1 MKLYDGLRSLISNLG
16 NPLKDKAAAT
26 TYGYARLTD
35 DQLIAAYATSW
46 AARKLIN
53 VPAGDMLRKWRSW
66 QGDDVTKVI
75 AEEERLKLKSKL
87 LDAKIKAR
95 LFGGAGIFIGTDQ
108 DLTEPLSVERI
119 QHGGIKYMT
128 VLIGRR
134 ELTAG
139 EIETD
144 PLSEY
149 YNRPKYYTVAGSKNQ
164 TQIHPSHFAILM
176 GEPNMDVINDG
187 WGLSVLQHCLDA
199 LKNADGAAANIA
211 SMIFEANVDVI
222 GIPDL
227 TSNLANGGAEF
238 ERQLLARFA
247 LFAQGKGVSGVGILD
262 KEEDYTRNAVNFGT
276 LPELLEKFIVLAGA
290 ADGIPV
296 SRFLGTS
303 AAGLSATGE
312 GDMEVYFDK
321 VQAMQSDLEGE
332 IYTLDTA
339 LLRSAGVDPALNY
352 AWNPLEQTNAA
363 EEAVTNKTITESL
376 ININSLGAYSGD
388 EMRAIAT
395 RALDAFGVAEIV
407 AETEKALAI

>member
-26 TYGYARLTD
+26 VYGYTRLMD

-108 DLTEPLSVERI
+108 DLTEPLSVERL
-119 QHGGIKYMT
+119 QRGGIRYLT
-128 VLIGRR
+128 VLDRR

-144 PLSEY
+144 PLIEY

-176 GEPNMDVINDG
+176 GEPSMDVINDG

-199 LKNADGAAANIA
+199 VKNADGAAANIA

-247 LFAQGKGVSGVGILD
+247 LFAQGKGVAGVGILD
-262 KEEDYTRNAVNFGT
+262 KEEEYTRNAVNFGT
-276 LPELLEKFIVLAGA
+276 LPELLEKFTVLAGA
-290 ADGIPV
+290 SDGIPV

-303 AAGLSATGE
+303 AGGLNATGE

-321 VQAMQSDLEGE
+321 IQAMQSDLEAE

-352 AWNPLEQTNAA
+352 DWTPLEQANATEVA
-363 EEAVTNKTITESL
+363 TTNKTTTESL
-376 ININSLGAYSGD
+376 ININNLGAYSGD

-395 RALDAFGVAEIV
+395 RALDAFGVEEVV
-407 AETEKALAI
+407 AETQNNLKI

>member
-1 MKLYDGLRSLISNLG
+1 MNLYDGLRSLISNLG

-26 TYGYARLTD
+26 AYGYTRLTD

-53 VPAGDMLRKWRSW
+53 VPAGDMVRKWRAW
-66 QGDDVTKVI
+66 QGEDVVKIV

-87 LDAKIKAR
+87 LEAKVKAR

-108 DLTEPLSVERI
+108 DLMQPLSVERI
-119 QHGGIKYMT
+119 KRGGIKYLT
-128 VLIGRR
+128 VLDRR
-134 ELTAG
+134 ELIAG

-176 GEPNMDVINDG
+176 GEPNMSVINDG
-187 WGLSVLQHCLDA
+187 WGVSVLQHCLDA
-199 LKNADGAAANIA
+199 VKNADGAAANIA

-247 LFAQGKGVSGVGILD
+247 LFAQGKGVAGVGILD
-262 KEEDYTRNAVNFGT
+262 KEEEYTRNAVNFGT

-303 AAGLSATGE
+303 AAGLNATGE

-321 VQAMQSDLEGE
+321 IQSMQSDLEAE

-339 LLRSAGVDPALNY
+339 LLRSAGIDPKLNY
-352 AWNPLEQTNAA
+352 IWNPLEQANAV
-363 EEAVTNKTITESL
+363 EVTTTNKTTTESL
-376 ININSLGAYSGD
+376 ININNLGVYSGE

-407 AETEKALAI
+407 AETEKALAL

>member
-53 VPAGDMLRKWRSW
+53 VPAGDMLRKWRAW
-66 QGDDVTKVI
+66 QGEDVTKVI

-119 QHGGIKYMT
+119 QRGGIKYLT
-128 VLIGRR
+128 VLDRR
-134 ELTAG
+134 ELVAG

-176 GEPNMDVINDG
+176 GEPSMDVINDG

-199 LKNADGAAANIA
+199 IKNADGAAANIA

-303 AAGLSATGE
+303 AAGLNATGE

-376 ININSLGAYSGD
+376 ININNLGTYSAD
-388 EMRAIAT
+388 EMRSIAT

-407 AETEKALAI
+407 AATEEALAL

>member
-1 MKLYDGLRSLISNLG
+1 MNLYDGLRSLISNLG

-26 TYGYARLTD
+26 TYGYTRLTD

-53 VPAGDMLRKWRSW
+53 VPAGDMVRKWRAW
-66 QGDDVTKVI
+66 QGEDVATII

-87 LDAKIKAR
+87 LEAKIKAR

-108 DLTEPLSVERI
+108 DLTQPLSVERI
-119 QHGGIKYMT
+119 KRGGIKYLT
-128 VLIGRR
+128 VLDRR
-134 ELTAG
+134 ELIAG

-144 PLSEY
+144 PLNEY
-149 YNRPKYYTVAGSKNQ
+149 FNRPKYYTVAGSKNQ
-164 TQIHPSHFAILM
+164 TRIYPSHFAILM
-176 GEPNMDVINDG
+176 GEPNMSAINDG
-187 WGLSVLQHCLDA
+187 WGVSVLQHCLDA
-199 LKNADGAAANIA
+199 VKNADGAAANIA

-238 ERQLLARFA
+238 ERQLLSRFA
-247 LFAQGKGVSGVGILD
+247 LFAQGKGVAGVGILD
-262 KEEDYTRNAVNFGT
+262 KEEEYTRNAVNFGT

-290 ADGIPV
+290 SDGIPV

-303 AAGLSATGE
+303 AAGLNATGE

-321 VQAMQSDLEGE
+321 IQSMQSDLESE
-332 IYTLDTA
+332 IYTLDNA

-352 AWNPLEQTNAA
+352 VWNPLEQANATEVA
-363 EEAVTNKTITESL
+363 TTNKTTTESL
-376 ININSLGAYSGD
+376 ININNLGVYSGE
-388 EMRAIAT
+388 EMRLIAT

-407 AETEKALAI
+407 AETQAGLEI

>member
-1 MKLYDGLRSLISNLG
+1 MKIYDGLRSLISNLG

-26 TYGYARLTD
+26 SYGYTRLTD

-53 VPAGDMLRKWRSW
+53 VPAGDMLRKWRAW
-66 QGDDVTKVI
+66 QGEDVTKVI

-87 LDAKIKAR
+87 LEAKIKAR

-108 DLTEPLSVERI
+108 DLTEPLSVERL
-119 QHGGIKYMT
+119 QRGGIRYLT
-128 VLIGRR
+128 VLGRR
-134 ELTAG
+134 ELVAG

-176 GEPNMDVINDG
+176 GEPNMSVINDG
-187 WGLSVLQHCLDA
+187 WGLPVLQHCLDA
-199 LKNADGAAANIA
+199 VKNADGAAANIA

-247 LFAQGKGVSGVGILD
+247 LFAQGKGVAGVGILD
-262 KEEDYTRNAVNFGT
+262 KEEEYTRNAVNFGT
-276 LPELLEKFIVLAGA
+276 LPELLEKFIVLVGA

-303 AAGLSATGE
+303 ATGLNATGE

-321 VQAMQSDLEGE
+321 IQAMQSDLESE

-352 AWNPLEQTNAA
+352 AWNPLEQANAA
-363 EEAVTNKTITESL
+363 EEAMTNKTTTESL
-376 ININSLGAYSGD
+376 ININNLGTYSSD
-388 EMRAIAT
+388 EMRSIAT
-395 RALDAFGVAEIV
+395 RALGAFGVAEIV
-407 AETEKALAI
+407 AETEQALAI

>member
-1 MKLYDGLRSLISNLG
+1 MNLYDGLRSLISNLG

-26 TYGYARLTD
+26 TYGYTRLTD

-53 VPAGDMLRKWRSW
+53 VPAGDMVRKWRVW
-66 QGDDVTKVI
+66 QGEDVTKVI

-87 LDAKIKAR
+87 LEAKVKAR

-108 DLTEPLSVERI
+108 DLTQPLNVEHI
-119 QHGGIKYMT
+119 KAAGIRYLT
-128 VLIGRR
+128 VLDRR
-134 ELTAG
+134 ELIAG

-176 GEPNMDVINDG
+176 GEPNMSVINDG
-187 WGLSVLQHCLDA
+187 WGLPVLQHCLDA
-199 LKNADGAAANIA
+199 VKNADGAAANIA

-247 LFAQGKGVSGVGILD
+247 LFAQGKGVAGVGILD
-262 KEEDYTRNAVNFGT
+262 KEEEYTRNAVNFGT

-303 AAGLSATGE
+303 AAGLNATGE

-321 VQAMQSDLEGE
+321 IQSMQSDLEAE

-339 LLRSAGVDPALNY
+339 LLRSAGVDPTLNY
-352 AWNPLEQTNAA
+352 AWNPLEQANAA
-363 EEAVTNKTITESL
+363 EVATTNKTTTESL
-376 ININSLGAYSGD
+376 ININSLGVYSGE
-388 EMRAIAT
+388 EMRSIAT
-395 RALDAFGVAEIV
+395 RSLDAFGVAEIT
-407 AETEKALAI
+407 AETEKALAL

>member
-1 MKLYDGLRSLISNLG
+1 MNLYDGLRSLISNLG

-26 TYGYARLTD
+26 AYGYTRLTD

-53 VPAGDMLRKWRSW
+53 VPAGDMVRKWRAW
-66 QGDDVTKVI
+66 QGEDVVKIV

-87 LDAKIKAR
+87 LEAKIKAR

-108 DLTEPLSVERI
+108 DLMQSLSVERI
-119 QHGGIKYMT
+119 KRGGIKYLT
-128 VLIGRR
+128 VLDRR

-144 PLSEY
+144 PLNEY
-149 YNRPKYYTVAGSKNQ
+149 YNRPKYYTVSGSKNQ

-176 GEPNMDVINDG
+176 GEPNMSVINDG
-187 WGLSVLQHCLDA
+187 WGLPVLQHCLDA
-199 LKNADGAAANIA
+199 VKNADGAAANIA

-247 LFAQGKGVSGVGILD
+247 LFAQGKGVAGVGILD
-262 KEEDYTRNAVNFGT
+262 KEEEYKRNSINFAT
-276 LPELLEKFIVLAGA
+276 LPDLLEKFIVLAGA

-303 AAGLSATGE
+303 AAGLNATGE

-321 VQAMQSDLEGE
+321 IQSMQSDLEAE

-339 LLRSAGVDPALNY
+339 LLRSAGIDPKLNY
-352 AWNPLEQTNAA
+352 IWNPLEQANAV
-363 EEAVTNKTITESL
+363 EVTTTNKTTTESL
-376 ININSLGAYSGD
+376 ININNLGVYSGE

-407 AETEKALAI
+407 AETQAALEI

>member
-26 TYGYARLTD
+26 VYSYTRLTD

-53 VPAGDMLRKWRSW
+53 VPAGDMLRKWRMW
-66 QGDDVTKVI
+66 QGEDVKKVVT
-75 AEEERLKLKSKL
+75 EEERLKLKSKL
-87 LDAKIKAR
+87 LEAKIKTR

-108 DLTEPLSVERI
+108 DLTEPLNVERI
-119 QHGGIKYMT
+119 QRGGIKYLT
-128 VLIGRR
+128 VLDRR

-164 TQIHPSHFAILM
+164 TQIHPSHFSILM
-176 GEPNMDVINDG
+176 GEPNMSVINDG

-199 LKNADGAAANIA
+199 VKNADGAAANIA

-262 KEEDYTRNAVNFGT
+262 KEEDYTRNAVNFGA
-276 LPELLEKFIVLAGA
+276 LPDLLEKFIVLAGA

-303 AAGLSATGE
+303 AAGLNATGE

-321 VQAMQSDLEGE
+321 IQAMQSDLEGE
-332 IYTLDTA
+332 IYTLDNA

-352 AWNPLEQTNAA
+352 AWNPLEQANAA
-363 EEAVTNKTITESL
+363 EEATTNKTTTESL
-376 ININSLGAYSGD
+376 LNINSLGAYSSD
-388 EMRAIAT
+388 EMRSIAT
-395 RALDAFGVAEIV
+395 RALGAFGVAEVV
-407 AETEKALAI
+407 AETEQALAI

>member
-1 MKLYDGLRSLISNLG
+1 MKLHDGLRSLISNLG

-26 TYGYARLTD
+26 VYGYARLTD

-53 VPAGDMLRKWRSW
+53 VPAGDMLRKWRAW
-66 QGDDVTKVI
+66 QGEDVAKIV

-108 DLTEPLSVERI
+108 DLTQPLSVERI
-119 QHGGIKYMT
+119 QSGGIKYLT
-128 VLIGRR
+128 VLDRR
-134 ELTAG
+134 ELAAG
-139 EIETD
+139 EVETD
-144 PLSEY
+144 PLNEY
-149 YNRPKYYTVAGSKNQ
+149 YNRPKYYTVSGSKNQ
-164 TQIHPSHFAILM
+164 TQMHPSHFAILM
-176 GEPNMDVINDG
+176 GEPSMDVINDG
-187 WGLSVLQHCLDA
+187 WGLPVLQHCLDA
-199 LKNADGAAANIA
+199 VKNADGAAANIA

-247 LFAQGKGVSGVGILD
+247 LFAQGKGVAGVGILD
-262 KEEDYTRNAVNFGT
+262 KEEEYTRNAVNFST

-303 AAGLSATGE
+303 AAGLNATGE

-321 VQAMQSDLEGE
+321 IQAMQSDLEAE

-339 LLRSAGVDPALNY
+339 LLRSAGVDSTLNY
-352 AWNPLEQTNAA
+352 VWNPLEQANAV
-363 EEAVTNKTITESL
+363 EVTTTNKTTTESL
-376 ININSLGAYSGD
+376 ININNLGVYSGE

-407 AETEKALAI
+407 AETQAALEI

>member
-16 NPLKDKAAAT
+16 SPLKDKAAAT
-26 TYGYARLTD
+26 TYSYARLTD
-35 DQLIAAYATSW
+35 NQLIAAYATSW

-53 VPAGDMLRKWRSW
+53 VPAGDLLRKWRAW
-66 QGDDVTKVI
+66 QGEDVAKIV

-87 LDAKIKAR
+87 LEAKIKAR

-108 DLTEPLSVERI
+108 DLMQPLDVGRI
-119 QHGGIKYMT
+119 KQGGIKYLT
-128 VLIGRR
+128 VLDRR

-176 GEPNMDVINDG
+176 GEPSMDVINDG

-199 LKNADGAAANIA
+199 IKNADGAAANIA

-262 KEEDYTRNAVNFGT
+262 KEEEYTRNAVNFGT

-290 ADGIPV
+290 ADGIPA

-303 AAGLSATGE
+303 AAGLNATGE

-321 VQAMQSDLEGE
+321 IQAMQSDLEGE

-352 AWNPLEQTNAA
+352 VWNPLEQANATEVA
-363 EEAVTNKTITESL
+363 TTNKTATESL
-376 ININSLGAYSGD
+376 ININNLGVYSGE

-407 AETEKALAI
+407 AETEKALEI

>member
-26 TYGYARLTD
+26 VYGYARLTD

-53 VPAGDMLRKWRSW
+53 VPAGDMLRKWRAW
-66 QGDDVTKVI
+66 QGEDVTKI
-75 AEEERLKLKSKL
+75 AAEEERLKVKSKL
-87 LDAKIKAR
+87 LEAKIKAR

-108 DLTEPLSVERI
+108 DLTQPLDVERI
-119 QHGGIKYMT
+119 QSGGIKYLT
-128 VLIGRR
+128 VLDRR

-144 PLSEY
+144 PLNEY
-149 YNRPKYYTVAGSKNQ
+149 FNRPKYYTVAGSKNQ

-199 LKNADGAAANIA
+199 IKNADGAAANIA

-247 LFAQGKGVSGVGILD
+247 LFAQGKGVAGVGILD
-262 KEEDYTRNAVNFGT
+262 KEEEYKRNSINFAT
-276 LPELLEKFIVLAGA
+276 LPDLLEKFIVLAGA

-303 AAGLSATGE
+303 AAGLNATGE

-321 VQAMQSDLEGE
+321 IQSMQFDLESE
-332 IYTLDTA
+332 IYTLDNA

-352 AWNPLEQTNAA
+352 VWNPLEQANATEVA
-363 EEAVTNKTITESL
+363 TTNKTTTDSL
-376 ININSLGAYSGD
+376 ININTLGVYSGE
-388 EMRAIAT
+388 EMRSIAT

-407 AETEKALAI
+407 AETEKALEI

>member
-26 TYGYARLTD
+26 VYGYTRLMD

-66 QGDDVTKVI
+66 QGDDVTKIV

-119 QHGGIKYMT
+119 QRGGIKYLT
-128 VLIGRR
+128 VLDRR

-144 PLSEY
+144 PLIEY

-199 LKNADGAAANIA
+199 VKNADGAAANIA

-262 KEEDYTRNAVNFGT
+262 KEEEYTRNAVNFGT

-303 AAGLSATGE
+303 ATGLNATGE

-321 VQAMQSDLEGE
+321 VQSMQSDLEAE
-332 IYTLDTA
+332 IYMLDTA

-352 AWNPLEQTNAA
+352 QWNPLEQANAA
-363 EEAVTNKTITESL
+363 EVATTNKTTTESL
-376 ININSLGAYSGD
+376 ININNLGVYSGD

-395 RALDAFGVAEIV
+395 RSLDAFGVAEIV

>member
-26 TYGYARLTD
+26 TYSYTRLTD
-35 DQLIAAYATSW
+35 NQLIAAYATSW

-53 VPAGDMLRKWRSW
+53 TPAGDMLRKWRTW
-66 QGDDVTKVI
+66 QGEDVTKIV
-75 AEEERLKLKSKL
+75 AEEERLRVKSKL
-87 LDAKIKAR
+87 LEAKIKSR

-108 DLTEPLSVERI
+108 DLTQPIDVERI
-119 QHGGIKYMT
+119 KPRGIKYLT
-128 VLIGRR
+128 VLDRR
-134 ELTAG
+134 ELVAG
-139 EIETD
+139 EIEID

-149 YNRPKYYTVAGSKNQ
+149 YNRPKYYAVAGSKNQ

-176 GEPNMDVINDG
+176 GEPNMGVINDG

-199 LKNADGAAANIA
+199 VKNADGAAANIA
-211 SMIFEANVDVI
+211 NMMFEANVDVI

-238 ERQLLARFA
+238 EQQLLARFA
-247 LFAQGKGVSGVGILD
+247 LFAQGKGVAGVGILD
-262 KEEDYTRNAVNFGT
+262 KEEEYTRNSINFAT
-276 LPELLEKFIVLAGA
+276 LPDLLEKFIVLAGA

-303 AAGLSATGE
+303 AAGLNATGE

-321 VQAMQSDLEGE
+321 VQTMQSDLEGE

-339 LLRSAGVDPALNY
+339 LLRSAGVDPAMNY
-352 AWNPLEQTNAA
+352 VWNPLEQANAA
-363 EEAVTNKTITESL
+363 EVATTNKTTTESL
-376 ININSLGAYSGD
+376 ININNLGVYSGE

-395 RALDAFGVAEIV
+395 RALGQFGVEEIV
-407 AETEKALAI
+407 AETQAGLEI

>member
-1 MKLYDGLRSLISNLG
+1 MNLYDGLRSLISNLG

-53 VPAGDMLRKWRSW
+53 VPAGDMLRKWRAW
-66 QGDDVTKVI
+66 QGEDVTKAI

-87 LDAKIKAR
+87 LEAKIKAR

-108 DLTEPLSVERI
+108 DLTEPLNVERI
-119 QHGGIKYMT
+119 QSGGIKYMT
-128 VLIGRR
+128 VLDRR
-134 ELTAG
+134 ELIAG

-144 PLSEY
+144 PLNEY

-176 GEPNMDVINDG
+176 GEQNMDVINDG

-199 LKNADGAAANIA
+199 IKNADGAAANIA

-227 TSNLANGGAEF
+227 TGNLANGGAEF

-262 KEEDYTRNAVNFGT
+262 KEEEYKRNSINFAT
-276 LPELLEKFIVLAGA
+276 LPDLLEKFIVLAGA

-303 AAGLSATGE
+303 ATGLNATGD
-312 GDMEVYFDK
+312 GDMKVYFDK
-321 VQAMQSDLEGE
+321 IQSMQSDLESE

-352 AWNPLEQTNAA
+352 VWNPLEQANATEVA
-363 EEAVTNKTITESL
+363 TTNKTTTESL
-376 ININSLGAYSGD
+376 ININNMGVYSGE
-388 EMRAIAT
+388 EMRLIAA

-407 AETEKALAI
+407 AETEKALEI

>member
-1 MKLYDGLRSLISNLG
+1 MNLYDGLRSLISNLG

-26 TYGYARLTD
+26 TYGYTRLTD

-53 VPAGDMLRKWRSW
+53 VPAGDMLRKWRAW
-66 QGDDVTKVI
+66 QGEDVTKVI

-108 DLTEPLSVERI
+108 DLTQPLNVEHI
-119 QHGGIKYMT
+119 KAAGIRYLT
-128 VLIGRR
+128 VLDRR
-134 ELTAG
+134 ELIAG

-176 GEPNMDVINDG
+176 GEPNMSVINDG
-187 WGLSVLQHCLDA
+187 WGLPVLQHCLDA
-199 LKNADGAAANIA
+199 VKNADGAAANIA

-247 LFAQGKGVSGVGILD
+247 LFAQGKGVAGVGILD
-262 KEEDYTRNAVNFGT
+262 KEEEYTRNAVNFGT

-303 AAGLSATGE
+303 AAGLNATGE

-321 VQAMQSDLEGE
+321 IQAMQSDLEGE

-352 AWNPLEQTNAA
+352 VWNPLEQANAA
-363 EEAVTNKTITESL
+363 EVATTNKTTTDSL
-376 ININSLGAYSGD
+376 ININNLGVYSGE
-388 EMRAIAT
+388 EMRSIAT

-407 AETEKALAI
+407 AETEKALAL

>member
-1 MKLYDGLRSLISNLG
+1 MNLYDGLRSLISNLG

-26 TYGYARLTD
+26 AYGYTRLTD

-53 VPAGDMLRKWRSW
+53 VPAGDMLRKWRAW
-66 QGDDVTKVI
+66 QGEDVATII
-75 AEEERLKLKSKL
+75 AEEERLKIKSKL
-87 LDAKIKAR
+87 LEAKIKAR

-108 DLTEPLSVERI
+108 DLTEPLNVERI
-119 QHGGIKYMT
+119 QSGGIKYLT
-128 VLIGRR
+128 VLDRR
-134 ELTAG
+134 ELIAG

-144 PLSEY
+144 PLNEY

-164 TQIHPSHFAILM
+164 TQIHPAHFAILM
-176 GEPNMDVINDG
+176 GEQNMDVINDG

-199 LKNADGAAANIA
+199 IKNADGAAANIA

-247 LFAQGKGVSGVGILD
+247 LFAQGKGVAGVGILD
-262 KEEDYTRNAVNFGT
+262 KEEEYTRNAVNFGT

-303 AAGLSATGE
+303 AAGLNATGE

-321 VQAMQSDLEGE
+321 IQSMQSDLEAE

-339 LLRSAGVDPALNY
+339 LLRSAGIDPALNY
-352 AWNPLEQTNAA
+352 IWNPLEQANAVEVA
-363 EEAVTNKTITESL
+363 TTNKTTTESL
-376 ININSLGAYSGD
+376 ININNLGVYSGD

-407 AETEKALAI
+407 AETQAALEI

>member
-1 MKLYDGLRSLISNLG
+1 MNLYDGLRSLISNLG

-26 TYGYARLTD
+26 AYGYTRLTD

-46 AARKLIN
+46 AARKLVN
-53 VPAGDMLRKWRSW
+53 VPAGDMLRKWRAW
-66 QGDDVTKVI
+66 QGEDVAKVI
-75 AEEERLKLKSKL
+75 TEEERLKLKSKL

-108 DLTEPLSVERI
+108 DLTQPLSVERI
-119 QHGGIKYMT
+119 QGGGIKYLT
-128 VLIGRR
+128 VLDRR
-134 ELTAG
+134 ELAAG

-144 PLSEY
+144 PLNEY
-149 YNRPKYYTVAGSKNQ
+149 YNRPKYYIVAGSKNQ

-176 GEPNMDVINDG
+176 GEPNMSVISDG
-187 WGLSVLQHCLDA
+187 WGLPVLQHCLDA
-199 LKNADGAAANIA
+199 VKNADGAAANIA
-211 SMIFEANVDVI
+211 SMIFESNVDVI

-247 LFAQGKGVSGVGILD
+247 LFAQGKGVAGVGILD
-262 KEEDYTRNAVNFGT
+262 KEEEYTRNAVNFGT

-303 AAGLSATGE
+303 AAGLNATGE

-321 VQAMQSDLEGE
+321 IQAMQSGLEGE

-339 LLRSAGVDPALNY
+339 LLRSAGVDPKLNY
-352 AWNPLEQTNAA
+352 IWNPLEQANATEVA
-363 EEAVTNKTITESL
+363 TTNKTTTESL
-376 ININSLGAYSGD
+376 ININNLGVYSGE

-395 RALDAFGVAEIV
+395 RALDAFGVAEITD
-407 AETEKALAI
+407 ETEKALAL

>member
-53 VPAGDMLRKWRSW
+53 VPAGDMLRKWRAW
-66 QGDDVTKVI
+66 QGEDVTKII

-108 DLTEPLSVERI
+108 DLTEPLSVERL
-119 QHGGIKYMT
+119 QRGGIRYLT
-128 VLIGRR
+128 VLDRR

-144 PLSEY
+144 PLIEY

-199 LKNADGAAANIA
+199 IKNADGAAANIA

-262 KEEDYTRNAVNFGT
+262 KEEDYKRNAVNFGT

-303 AAGLSATGE
+303 ATGLNATGE

-321 VQAMQSDLEGE
+321 IQAMQSDLEGE
-332 IYTLDTA
+332 IYTLDNA

-407 AETEKALAI
+407 AATEEALAI

>member
-53 VPAGDMLRKWRSW
+53 VPAGDMLRKWRAW

-108 DLTEPLSVERI
+108 DLTEPLSVEHI
-119 QHGGIKYMT
+119 QRGGIKYLT
-128 VLIGRR
+128 VLDRR
-134 ELTAG
+134 ELIAG

-144 PLSEY
+144 PLNEY

-164 TQIHPSHFAILM
+164 TQIHPSHFVILM
-176 GEPNMDVINDG
+176 GEQNMDVINDG

-199 LKNADGAAANIA
+199 IKNADGAAANIA

-262 KEEDYTRNAVNFGT
+262 KEEDYKRNAVNFGT

-303 AAGLSATGE
+303 ATGLNATGE

-321 VQAMQSDLEGE
+321 IQAMQSDLEAE

-339 LLRSAGVDPALNY
+339 LLRSAGVDPTLNY
-352 AWNPLEQTNAA
+352 SWNPLEQANAA
-363 EEAVTNKTITESL
+363 EVATTNKTTTESL
-376 ININSLGAYSGD
+376 ININNMGVYSGE

-395 RALDAFGVAEIV
+395 RSLDAFGVAEIV
-407 AETEKALAI
+407 AATEEALAI